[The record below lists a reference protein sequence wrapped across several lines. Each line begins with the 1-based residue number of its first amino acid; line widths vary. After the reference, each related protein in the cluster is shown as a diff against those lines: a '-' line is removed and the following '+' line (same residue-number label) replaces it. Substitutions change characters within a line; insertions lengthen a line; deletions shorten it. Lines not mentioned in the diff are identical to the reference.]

1 MKYLYEL
8 LSFTYFH
15 QGIKYSYY
23 LIKSKILKIN
33 LHRKIRNVHPQPVR
47 NGNDHSNYLVQIP
60 YCGNKEAEVKNIVTF

>member
-33 LHRKIRNVHPQPVR
+33 LHRKINVHPQPVR
-47 NGNDHSNYLVQIP
+47 NGNDHSNYLVQILILEI
-60 YCGNKEAEVKNIVTF
+60 KAEVKNIVTF